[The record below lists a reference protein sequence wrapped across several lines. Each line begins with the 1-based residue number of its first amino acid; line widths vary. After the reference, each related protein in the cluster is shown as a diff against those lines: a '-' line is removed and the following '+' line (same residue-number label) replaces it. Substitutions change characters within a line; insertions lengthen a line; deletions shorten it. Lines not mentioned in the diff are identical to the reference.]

1 MDKNEFQYDD
11 NVSEML
17 LALYQRGKDVTESE
31 IPKELRQS
39 FDTFMNGQTC
49 YKENDEFVY
58 YFEDFRMW
66 YMNIPV

>member
-17 LALYQRGKDVTESE
+17 LELYQRGKDVTDSE

-39 FDTFMNGQTC
+39 FDAFMNGQTC

-58 YFEDFRMW
+58 YYEDFCIW
-66 YMNIPV
+66 YNSIPI